1 LIATDHQRTGTKIL
15 EDHDSK
21 QIPDLLTKDPPKT
34 TSKAEFRT
42 VAEGKAEAHTHQ
54 DLYTTC
60 TTAMKPTI
68 TPKIAPIYID
78 TEKKMDQELAQPSQ
92 QLVVREVNNIM

>member
-54 DLYTTC
+54 DLYTAC
-60 TTAMKPTI
+60 TTTMKPTI

-78 TEKKMDQELAQPSQ
+78 TKKKIDQELAQPSQ
-92 QLVVREVNNIM
+92 QLVVREVNNTM

>member
-42 VAEGKAEAHTHQ
+42 VAEAHTHQ
-54 DLYTTC
+54 DLYTAC
-60 TTAMKPTI
+60 TTTMKPTI

-78 TEKKMDQELAQPSQ
+78 TKNKIDQELAQPSQ
-92 QLVVREVNNIM
+92 QLVVREVNNAM